1 MTGRRE
7 FLRQSATAAA
17 AAAAG
22 TVLSGCAEPGEG
34 GAPPA
39 PATGEAVERAV
50 VQPAIP
56 RWRGFNLLEM
66 FTTQSQGDF
75 QEDDFRWMSDW
86 GFDFAR
92 IPMCYTLWIVGDDA
106 YDIYE
111 PMLENIDRVV
121 EYGQKYGIH
130 ICLNFHRAPGYSVNR
145 EREEPFNLWK
155 DQEALDAFCF
165 HWQLYA
171 RRYRGTSPERLSF
184 NLVNEPTD
192 PTRTMSRADHERV
205 VRAAAG
211 AIREVDPERLIV
223 VDGLRWGREPVGEL
237 IDLGL
242 VQSCRAYEPMNVSHY
257 EASWV
262 DSKGWPEPVWP
273 GRLAGGER
281 WDRRKLERFYR
292 PWIQLAGQGVAV
304 HCGEG
309 GAFNRTPHE
318 VFLSWFR
325 DVLEIL
331 TGAGIGYALWNLRG
345 SFGVL
350 DSGRADVAYEGWHG
364 HQLDRKLL
372 TLLQEF

>member
-111 PMLENIDRVV
+111 PMLENVDRVV

-350 DSGRADVAYEGWHG
+350 DSGRADVAYEEWHG

-372 TLLQEF
+372 NLLQEF

>member
-7 FLRQSATAAA
+7 FLRQSAP
-17 AAAAG
+17 AAG
-22 TVLSGCAEPGEG
+22 EVVEP
-34 GAPPA
+34 
-39 PATGEAVERAV
+39 AVM
-50 VQPAIP
+50 QPAIP
-56 RWRGFNLLEM
+56 CWRGFNLLEM
-66 FTTQSQGDF
+66 FTTQSKGDF
-75 QEDDFRWMSDW
+75 QEEDFRWMSDW

-92 IPMCYTLWIVGDDA
+92 IPMCYTLWIVGDDV

-111 PMLENIDRVV
+111 PMLENVDRVV

-171 RRYRGTSPERLSF
+171 RRYRGISSERLSF
-184 NLVNEPTD
+184 NLVNEPTN
-192 PTRTMSRADHERV
+192 PTRTMSRADHARV
-205 VRAAAG
+205 VRAAVG

-223 VDGLRWGREPVGEL
+223 VDGLRWGREPVPEL

-281 WDRRKLERFYR
+281 WDRQKLERFYR
-292 PWIQLAGQGVAV
+292 PWTQLAGQGVAV

-350 DSGRADVAYEGWHG
+350 DSGRADVAYEEWHG

-372 TLLQEF
+372 NLLQEF

>member
-39 PATGEAVERAV
+39 PATGEVVEPAV

-66 FTTQSQGDF
+66 FTTQSKGDF

-92 IPMCYTLWIVGDDA
+92 IPMCYTLWIVGDDV

-111 PMLENIDRVV
+111 PMLENVDRVV
-121 EYGQKYGIH
+121 EYAKYGIH

-171 RRYRGTSPERLSF
+171 RRYKGISPERLSF

-205 VRAAAG
+205 VRAAVR

-223 VDGLRWGREPVGEL
+223 VDGLRWGREPVPEL

-292 PWIQLAGQGVAV
+292 PWTQLAGQGVAV

-318 VFLSWFR
+318 VFLGWFR

-350 DSGRADVAYEGWHG
+350 DSGRADVAYEEWHG

-372 TLLQEF
+372 NLLQEF